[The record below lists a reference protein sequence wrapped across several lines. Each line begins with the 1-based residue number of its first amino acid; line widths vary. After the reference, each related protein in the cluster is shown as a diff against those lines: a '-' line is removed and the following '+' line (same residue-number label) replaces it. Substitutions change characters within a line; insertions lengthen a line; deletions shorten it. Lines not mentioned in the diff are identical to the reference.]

1 MGRKMASQHDI
12 AQGLTILNGYK
23 PDGVT
28 WNCDAQHD
36 VLHATG
42 PRPEDLSEA
51 HKGEL
56 GKLGWRWDETLESWS
71 TFT

>member
-1 MGRKMASQHDI
+1 MASQ
-12 AQGLTILNGYK
+12 QNLTSGLTILNGYK

-56 GKLGWRWDETLESWS
+56 ASLGFRWDSELECWS
-71 TFT
+71 VFT